1 MEFDA
6 VILSGGRSSRLGG
19 VHKPALMYDGATLLE
34 RALQAAGGASAVAV
48 VGPDPGTLPPGVL
61 ACREDP
67 PFSGPAAAIAAGLS
81 ALARHAQDRHRAP
94 APYTLVL
101 ACDMPRVQTAVRALL
116 AAAAEWPPGDGL
128 MAVSTDGRRQP
139 LVGFY
144 GTAVLQQHISDA
156 ARRGALLNA
165 SVFGLLARLDV
176 REVGV
181 PGGAT
186 DDVDTWDDAAALGVT
201 GPPGVHSGD
210 IHGQGPAPGAPELEP
225 TLEANSEKP
234 G

>member
-19 VHKPALMYDGATLLE
+19 VPKPALMHDGATLLE

-48 VGPDPGTLPPGVL
+48 VGPDPGTLPEGVL

-67 PFSGPAAAIAAGLS
+67 PFTGPAAAIAAGLS
-81 ALARHAQDRHRAP
+81 ALARRAQDRHRAP

-101 ACDMPRVQTAVRALL
+101 ACDMPRAETAVRALL
-116 AAAAEWPPGDGL
+116 ETAAEGPPGDGL
-128 MAVSTDGRRQP
+128 MAVSADGRRQP
-139 LVGFY
+139 LLGLY
-144 GTAVLQQHISDA
+144 GTAVLQQQVLDA
-156 ARRGALLNA
+156 DRRGALVDA
-165 SVFGLLARLDV
+165 SVFALLARLDV

-181 PGGAT
+181 PGGST

-210 IHGQGPAPGAPELEP
+210 IHGQGSASGASELKS